1 MDWHY
6 WRYKPGDKVRV
17 IDHFVQEHEY
27 HMVSGPG
34 RGCATTVRYTY
45 KDRSELAGSVV
56 TISEYTDNERYR
68 IKETGCRMNWTDEM
82 FVGLA
87 DESEC
92 YCESLL

>member
-1 MDWHY
+1 MDWRY
-6 WRYKPGDKVRV
+6 WRYKLGDKIRV
-17 IDHFVQEHEY
+17 IDHFVEEHEY

-56 TISEYTDNERYR
+56 TISEYSDNERYR

-87 DESEC
+87 DNEC

>member
-1 MDWHY
+1 MD

-34 RGCATTVRYTY
+34 RGCATTVRHTY
-45 KDRSELAGSVV
+45 EDRSELADSVV

-87 DESEC
+87 DNEY

>member
-17 IDHFVQEHEY
+17 IDHFVKEHEY

-34 RGCATTVRYTY
+34 CGCTTTVKWSYEE
-45 KDRSELAGSVV
+45 RSRLAGSIV
-56 TISEYTDNERYR
+56 TISEYCDNERYQ

-87 DESEC
+87 DNEC

>member
-1 MDWHY
+1 MDWRY

-56 TISEYTDNERYR
+56 TISEYTDNDRYR

-87 DESEC
+87 DNEY